1 MYIIYIYIL
10 CNLFIIFQR
19 SHFPDTS
26 NVWLFHPEWAPPKGR
41 YSQSCT
47 CNVAALMAR
56 TLVCA
61 CFTTSGRCLN
71 FLPMAA
77 STCSEEHHQLE
88 RNGLIFM
95 GELIWVYQATTSRCV
110 VGSFQ
115 MLATTHLARHG
126 RTWPRPE
133 SSDQTPALNL
143 ANQIIA
149 HLCKF
154 ISAIFNETQKI
165 GRVPQKKQ
173 SYKTIRL
180 IYIHIYIYILC
191 FSLQPSCGGPRLCQ
205 IGPKMFRRSLGDS
218 EMGNRSCDGL
228 NLWAEISKAL
238 GIDGFLMFFMFIF
251 CLSLRDI

>member
-1 MYIIYIYIL
+1 
-10 CNLFIIFQR
+10 
-19 SHFPDTS
+19 
-26 NVWLFHPEWAPPKGR
+26 
-41 YSQSCT
+41 
-47 CNVAALMAR
+47 MAW

-115 MLATTHLARHG
+115 IFAGEATTHLARHG

-173 SYKTIRL
+173 SCKTIKTD
-180 IYIHIYIYILC
+180 IYTYIYIYIY
-191 FSLQPSCGGPRLCQ
+191 
-205 IGPKMFRRSLGDS
+205 IV
-218 EMGNRSCDGL
+218 
-228 NLWAEISKAL
+228 
-238 GIDGFLMFFMFIF
+238 FFPFNPVVEAPA
-251 CLSLRDI
+251 SAK